1 MSHIEYK
8 QKQYYKLRREW
19 KEHKTEYNDIKSIY
33 DKICI
38 QFINDLNKFCSDRGL
53 HYELPK
59 TSESTQNVSRISL
72 SSKSFFRKIAISTHP
87 DKVDNE
93 EKTKKIYTQATKA
106 KKAGNLQEL
115 YDAGQCLSLRPDIS
129 KLDFN
134 DIDLLREN
142 VNEIKNKILQIQNS
156 FPWIWF
162 YSNQDNRN
170 KIFSDFI
177 QSLDQ

>member
-1 MSHIEYK
+1 MSNTEYK
-8 QKQYYKLRREW
+8 KKQYYKLRREW

-38 QFINDLNKFCSDRGL
+38 QFINDLNKFCSERGL

-59 TSESTQNVSRISL
+59 TTELPQNVARISL

-87 DKVDNE
+87 DKVNNK
-93 EKTKKIYTQATKA
+93 EKTKKIYTQATQA

-115 YDAGQCLSLRPDIS
+115 YDAGKALSLRPDIS
-129 KLDFN
+129 KLNFN

-142 VNEIKNKILQIQNS
+142 IKEVKNNILQMQNS
-156 FPWIWF
+156 FPWVWF
-162 YSNQDNRN
+162 YSNKEKRN
-170 KIFSDFI
+170 DIFCNFI
-177 QSLDQ
+177 ESLK